1 MIDVEKI
8 SPEVAADLCRRITAD
23 LPEYFGLPECNEHY
37 AIGVRSRVNLAAKV
51 NNQYIGLLSLD
62 FPYPNNS
69 NIYWMA
75 VFRDHQQLGMGHAL
89 VEAACRLANDQ
100 DIHTMTVETL
110 SPSESDENYRRTYQF
125 YISCGFEPLFNLK
138 PQGYE
143 WNMVYLSRNLE
154 KFLCLTNTPGLV
166 IRTFT
171 ESDIPIIVSSF
182 AAHQWTKPRATF
194 EEYLREQQKGERLI
208 WVALVDHALAG
219 YITLRWES
227 RYPPFLSRKI
237 PEIMDLNV
245 LPPFRKSGVGSKLL
259 ETAESAAKT
268 KSKTIGIGV
277 GLYAG
282 DDGGYGPAQRLYVNS
297 GYVPDGMGVTYD
309 YQPVAPGTSI
319 ALDDD
324 LVLWFTK
331 TLAIT
336 NF

>member
-1 MIDVEKI
+1 MIDVEQI
-8 SPEVAADLCRRITAD
+8 SPDFAEDLCRRITTN

-37 AIGVRSRVNLAAKV
+37 AIGVRSRVNFAAKV
-51 NNQYIGLLSLD
+51 NDRYVGLLSLD

-75 VFRDHQQLGMGHAL
+75 VLRDHQQLGIGHAL
-89 VEAACRLANDQ
+89 VDAACRLANKQ
-100 DIHTMTVETL
+100 EAHTMTVETL
-110 SPSESDENYRRTYQF
+110 SPGESDENYLKTYRF
-125 YISCGFEPLFNLK
+125 YIACGFQPLFNLK

-143 WNMVYLSRNLE
+143 WNMVYLSRDLDTVH
-154 KFLCLTNTPGLV
+154 CRANTLGLV

-182 AAHQWTKPRATF
+182 ATHQWIKPRATF
-194 EEYLREQQKGERLI
+194 EEYLREQQNGERLI
-208 WVALVDHALAG
+208 WVALVNNALAG

-227 RYPPFLSRKI
+227 QYPPFLLRKI

-259 ETAESAAKT
+259 KTAESAAKE
-268 KSKTIGIGV
+268 KSQTIGIGV

-297 GYVPDGMGVTYD
+297 GYIPDGNGVTYD
-309 YQPVAPGTSI
+309 YQTVVPGASVI
-319 ALDDD
+319 LDDD

-331 TLAIT
+331 AI
-336 NF
+336 